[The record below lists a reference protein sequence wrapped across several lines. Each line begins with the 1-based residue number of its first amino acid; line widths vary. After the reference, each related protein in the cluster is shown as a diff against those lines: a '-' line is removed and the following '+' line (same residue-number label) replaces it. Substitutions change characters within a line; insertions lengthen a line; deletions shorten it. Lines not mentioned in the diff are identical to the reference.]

1 MTNRLLMLALLVT
14 LGCPTAFAC
23 SCVEY
28 LVDAPEALQKS
39 ALVFSGQVV
48 DVRSI
53 DLPKIVFIKDGSGEF
68 VPVQHLERRG
78 IYTFRVI
85 QSWKGE
91 PAKEYTILAGA
102 PPEKPLPPG
111 MIIADCDVHFE
122 KGGEYLVFT
131 TDGYAE
137 VNACAPTG
145 TLQKS
150 ADMVRAL
157 DQLRTKARNN
167 TPPN

>member
-1 MTNRLLMLALLVT
+1 MEFIVRPTVNPTMIAIFIT
-14 LGCPTAFAC
+14 LG
-23 SCVEY
+23 
-28 LVDAPEALQKS
+28 
-39 ALVFSGQVV
+39 VFMLLGLYMVV
-48 DVRSI
+48 DPVAVVRMF
-53 DLPKIVFIKDGSGEF
+53 D
-68 VPVQHLERRG
+68 
-78 IYTFRVI
+78 FRVI

-137 VNACAPTG
+137 ANACAPTG